1 MDERINP
8 PPAPGPGDLLTAR
21 EAAKLLE
28 IKLDTLYAY
37 VSRGLVRSVSGE
49 GRKARLYLKSDLERL
64 RARSD
69 AHRGHAPL
77 AAGALRWGEP
87 VLDSAITAI
96 DETGPLYRGFP
107 AARLAADGAPFE
119 SVAELL
125 WTGALPS
132 ARPGWPAA
140 DWPLDLEG
148 FSDLLGGAGAPVA
161 VMAALVPFLALSDQ
175 ARFGAASGA
184 ELERARRLIRGLAA
198 SFALPRAPKRAREA
212 LAAPSIAQA
221 VCVALDLPRR
231 VAAREAIDQ
240 ALVLIADHELNASAF
255 TARVAASAGCD
266 LYTCAQAALAV
277 VQGPEHG
284 GACDRMEAL
293 VAETG
298 KPERA
303 AATVRDRARR
313 GEALSG
319 FGHRLYP
326 RGDPRGPPLIAAA
339 EALAPRAAGVRII
352 SALVEAMR
360 ELGHAGPTVDCG
372 LVALCSALGLPPG
385 SAVGL
390 FALGRSAGWIAHAM
404 EQRAAGFMLRPRA
417 RYVGP
422 PPQRT

>member
-1 MDERINP
+1 MDERIN
-8 PPAPGPGDLLTAR
+8 DLVTAR

-49 GRKARLYLKSDLERL
+49 GRKARLYLKSDLDRL

-87 VLDSAITAI
+87 VLDSAITGI
-96 DETGPLYRGFP
+96 DDLGPIYRGFP
-107 AARLAADGAPFE
+107 AARLAADGVPFE

-125 WTGALPS
+125 WTGALPP
-132 ARPGWPAA
+132 ARPEWPGAE
-140 DWPLDLEG
+140 WPLDLKV
-148 FSDLLGGAGAPVA
+148 FADLLGGGGAPVA

-175 ARFGAASGA
+175 ARFGAAGGA
-184 ELERARRLIRGLAA
+184 ELERARRVVRALAA
-198 SFALPRAPKRAREA
+198 SFALPEAPKRAREA

-221 VCVALDLPRR
+221 VCVALDLPRK
-231 VAAREAIDQ
+231 VAAREAIDR
-240 ALVLIADHELNASAF
+240 ALVLVADHELNASAF

-266 LYTCAQAALAV
+266 LYTCVQAALAV

-339 EALAPRAAGVRII
+339 EGLAPRATGVRIV

-360 ELGHAGPTVDCG
+360 GLGHAGPTVDCG

-404 EQRAAGFMLRPRA
+404 EQREAGYMLRPRA

>member
-1 MDERINP
+1 MDEPIN
-8 PPAPGPGDLLTAR
+8 DLVTAR

-49 GRKARLYLKSDLERL
+49 GRKARLYLKADLDRL

-96 DETGPLYRGFP
+96 HDEGPLYRGFP
-107 AARLAADGAPFE
+107 AARLAADGVPFE

-125 WTGALPS
+125 WTGALPP
-132 ARPGWPAA
+132 ARPEWPAA
-140 DWPLDLEG
+140 EWPLDLKA
-148 FSDLLGGAGAPVA
+148 FSDLLGAGGAPVG
-161 VMAALVPFLALSDQ
+161 VMAAVVPFLALSDQ
-175 ARFGAASGA
+175 ARFGAAAGA
-184 ELERARRLIRGLAA
+184 ELERARRLIRALAA
-198 SFALPRAPKRAREA
+198 SFALPRAPGRAREA

-221 VCVALDLPRR
+221 VCTALDLPRKA
-231 VAAREAIDQ
+231 AARQAIDK
-240 ALVLIADHELNASAF
+240 ALVLMADHELNASAF
-255 TARVAASAGCD
+255 TARIAASAGCD
-266 LYTCAQAALAV
+266 LYTCVQAALAA

-303 AATVRDRARR
+303 TATVRDRARR
-313 GEALSG
+313 GEALAG

-326 RGDPRGPPLIAAA
+326 KGDPRGPPLIAVA
-339 EALAPRAAGVRII
+339 EALAPRSLGVRIA
-352 SALVEAMR
+352 SALVDAMR

-372 LVALCSALGLPPG
+372 LVALCAALGLPPG